1 MPQEVIDKLKKF
13 RFRKEKNIAAIMC
26 KLKLISVQKS
36 DLKLTKCSFDL
47 YHLFSPYLICYNTF
61 TFFIFSVKVDK
72 KSMKIIIE
80 EEFDVSL
87 SILMY

>member
-1 MPQEVIDKLKKF
+1 MPQEVVDKLKKF

-26 KLKLISVQKS
+26 KLKLISVQKP
-36 DLKLTKCSFDL
+36 DLNLTKCVFDL
-47 YHLFSPYLICYNTF
+47 YNLFSPYLICWNT
-61 TFFIFSVKVDK
+61 IHLLISVKVDK

-87 SILMY
+87 SVLI